1 MIVCILSLGSYWREP
16 IDGRPVIWNTTGVV
30 DQRGLSPRSKVYGQI
45 RIDARL
51 YNQAI
56 GTGGLR
62 GSLWHASRVGEHL
75 AMRKLALL
83 RRAPRGSRPDSY
95 VVAVTEHLVGAL
107 DDASWDSSASTVLSF
122 SQWQARQEALL
133 LAGPHAWL
141 RGRSGSA
148 ILNPDG
154 PDGDWTVRGW

>member
-1 MIVCILSLGSYWREP
+1 MIVCVLSLGSYWREP
-16 IDGRPVIWNTTGVV
+16 NDGRPVIWNSTGVV

-45 RIDARL
+45 RMDARL

-62 GSLWHASRVGEHL
+62 GSLWHVSPVNEKLGI
-75 AMRKLALL
+75 RKLALL
-83 RRAPRGSRPDSY
+83 RQAARGSRPDSY

-122 SQWQARQEALL
+122 SQWQARQEALFV
-133 LAGPHAWL
+133 AAPHAWL
-141 RGRSGSA
+141 RGTSGSA
-148 ILNPDG
+148 ILNPHG
-154 PDGDWTVRGW
+154 PDGDWTVRRW